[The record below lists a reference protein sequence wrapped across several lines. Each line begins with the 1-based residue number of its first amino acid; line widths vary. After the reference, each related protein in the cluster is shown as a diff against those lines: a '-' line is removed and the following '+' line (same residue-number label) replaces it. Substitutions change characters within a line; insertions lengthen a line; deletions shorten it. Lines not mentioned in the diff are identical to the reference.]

1 MLAPQGVRHLPPCW
15 CPLAGKHLA
24 RVSGL
29 PLFGWLSAV
38 TGPCVPAEMVKLG
51 HELML
56 CGLDDQ
62 ELLKV
67 RESLP
72 SLWAGGLHD
81 AGVIVGRLLP

>member
-1 MLAPQGVRHLPPCW
+1 
-15 CPLAGKHLA
+15 
-24 RVSGL
+24 
-29 PLFGWLSAV
+29 
-38 TGPCVPAEMVKLG
+38 MVKLG

-67 RESLP
+67 RESPL